1 VAHAVPIEGMK
12 ITSAQLQDISFQI
25 CRGNAAFGL
34 LLANRY
40 LPSES
45 PLRRALATKAQQRLP
60 EKVVKSPVLL
70 RALVDGSSATRI
82 PENWSKIIGAKVP
95 RPKTRIIP
103 TPVMRDFSRRGNQ
116 LAKRHRSFNA
126 RVRFPLTLVV
136 EV

>member
-60 EKVVKSPVLL
+60 EKVVKSPVLM
-70 RALVDGSSATRI
+70 RALVDGSSATTI
-82 PENWSKIIGAKVP
+82 PEDWSTVIGAKVP
-95 RPKTRIIP
+95 RPKAKVIP
-103 TPVMRDFSRRGNQ
+103 SPAMRNFSKRGNR
-116 LAKRHRSFNA
+116 LAKRARTSRA
-126 RVRFPLTLVV
+126 RVRFPLAVAVGT
-136 EV
+136 